1 MSSSMNVATGLSS
14 RTPMPSTS
22 STSTSSMG
30 RHPLLSRGGGNLA
43 ADVTVAG
50 HVPRRSGQSDFESI
64 ECRWAKTRRQ
74 YMTPR
79 SEKRDTL
86 PNHVRHLRHAVATEA
101 AFVINEL
108 VKPASV
114 IASHAN
120 EEATRSEEHTSD
132 PSQ

>member
-1 MSSSMNVATGLSS
+1 MNVATGLSS

-79 SEKRDTL
+79 SEKRDPL
-86 PNHVRHLRHAVATEA
+86 QNYVRHLRHAVATTTCRRTVA
-101 AFVINEL
+101 VL
-108 VKPASV
+108 
-114 IASHAN
+114 
-120 EEATRSEEHTSD
+120 RSEEHTSELQ
-132 PSQ
+132 SLMRISYAVFCLKTKKH